1 MIASQF
7 AELNNRIFP
16 KLQNIVETERGERNG
31 RKKRTYLHKTM
42 LTKLY
47 SPDQTWNAASVD
59 TRYVMADNIAMNSPL
74 PIKKRDSISSA
85 SGKLP
90 KQGISRPME
99 ESDINSVNIMKAQ
112 GGQWLQV
119 AAKLTQDPV
128 FCSVGLDEVNE
139 YNFLT
144 ALCEGIVA
152 VEDENNTGTALRV
165 NFGYLDKNSF
175 GVETPGELTLD
186 DIERVLDAAAAAGD
200 VITTI
205 ALDEQRYKALR
216 NTRGAKEMVANYRG
230 QTFTDT
236 STLPVPSSS
245 AFDEAFKDQYGDID
259 FLRIN
264 RSCLVE
270 KNGKQKS
277 VKPWNTNRLVY
288 LTTTMVGKLVW
299 GTLAE
304 KTAPVAG
311 VNYRTI
317 DEYKLISK
325 FRTTN
330 PLTETTAGQMMAL
343 TVIEG
348 VDQIYCQDITE
359 GQEVNTTEEAKDT
372 TDVKITVWDTTYKKP
387 EFITALKAY
396 VPGIKS
402 NASDATVIKAVNS
415 LSAADEVA
423 LKADVEVHKAPAS
436 SGA

>member
-7 AELNNRIFP
+7 SELNNRIFP
-16 KLQNIVETERGERNG
+16 KLQNLVEKERGERNG
-31 RKKRTYLHKTM
+31 RKQRTYLHKTM
-42 LTKLY
+42 LTRLY
-47 SPDQTWNAASVD
+47 SPDQTWTSASVD
-59 TRYVMADNIAMNSPL
+59 TRYVMADTISQNSPL
-74 PIKKRDSISSA
+74 PIKKRDSIARA

-90 KQGISRPME
+90 KQGISRQME

-112 GGQWLQV
+112 GGQWIQV
-119 AAKLTQDPV
+119 AAKLSADPV
-128 FCSVGLDEVNE
+128 FCSIGLDEANE
-139 YNFLT
+139 FNFLT

-152 VEDENNTGTALRV
+152 VADENNTGTALRV
-165 NFGYLDKNSF
+165 NFGYLEKNGF

-205 ALDEQRYKALR
+205 AIDAQRYKALR
-216 NTRGAKEMVANYRG
+216 NTRGAKELVASYNG
-230 QTFTDT
+230 QTFDSNT
-236 STLPVPSSS
+236 SLPVPSKSK
-245 AFDEAFKDQYGDID
+245 FNEAFKDQYGDIN
-259 FLRIN
+259 FLIIN

-277 VKPWNTNRLVY
+277 VKPWNPNRLVY

-304 KTAPVAG
+304 KTAPVEG
-311 VNYRTI
+311 VNYQTI

-348 VDQIYCQDITE
+348 VDQIYYQDITE
-359 GQEVNTTEEAKDT
+359 AQVVDTTEEAKDT
-372 TDVKITVWDTTYKKP
+372 TDAKVTVWGTTYKKP
-387 EFITALKAY
+387 EFIAALKAY

-402 NASDATVIKAVNS
+402 NASDAAVIKAVNG
-415 LSAADEVA
+415 LSNADEAA
-423 LKADVEVHKAPAS
+423 LKQDVEPHKATAS
-436 SGA
+436 AG

>member
-16 KLQNIVETERGERNG
+16 KLQNLVEKERGERNG
-31 RKKRTYLHKTM
+31 RKQRTYLHKTM
-42 LTKLY
+42 LTRLY
-47 SPDQTWNAASVD
+47 SPDQTWNSGSVD
-59 TRYVMADNIAMNSPL
+59 TRYVMADTISMNSPL
-74 PIKKRDSISSA
+74 PIKKRDSIATA

-90 KQGISRPME
+90 KVGISRPME
-99 ESDINSVNIMKAQ
+99 ESDINSINIMKAQ
-112 GGQWLQV
+112 NDQWKQV
-119 AAKLTQDPV
+119 AAKLSQDPV
-128 FCSVGLDEVNE
+128 FCSVGLDEANE
-139 YNFLT
+139 FNFLT

-152 VEDENNTGTALRV
+152 VKDENNTGTALRI
-165 NFGYLDKNSF
+165 NFGYMEKNSF

-200 VITTI
+200 TITTI
-205 ALDEQRYKALR
+205 AIDSQRYKALR
-216 NTRGAKEMVANYRG
+216 NTRGAKELVASYNG
-230 QTFTDT
+230 QTFDANT
-236 STLPVPSSS
+236 SLPVPSKSK
-245 AFDEAFKDQYGDID
+245 FNEAFKDQYGDVD
-259 FLRIN
+259 FLIIS

-277 VKPWNTNRLVY
+277 VKPWNPNRLVY

-311 VNYRTI
+311 VNYQTI

-330 PLTETTAGQMMAL
+330 PLTETTAGQMMSL

-372 TDVKITVWDTTYKKP
+372 TDVKITVWGTTYKKP
-387 EFITALKAY
+387 EFIAALKEY

-402 NASDATVIKAVNS
+402 NASDATVIKAVNG
-415 LSAADEVA
+415 LSSADEAA
-423 LKADVEVHKAPAS
+423 LKQDVEPHKATAS
-436 SGA
+436 AG